1 MRRAIFVAALVAL
14 SGCAPGNPGLIVGNV
29 IAPDDSCTYTT
40 NGLARTIG
48 YLDVLAARNGY
59 FAEFRY
65 LNQLISLAQSGV
77 SGFPVMADPNVI
89 QVEALEIEIRD
100 IGNVPLAFGGPNP
113 FTVPAGSVAIASGDG
128 MQAGEGLGGALIV
141 PPAYVAEL
149 GTLAGTDAMIVVA
162 VKAIGRT
169 AGGAEVVSDEFI
181 YPIQLCSGCLV
192 ACLMD
197 DEGMPICL
205 PSCTPGQDEVHVA
218 CDASCVA
225 GTT

>member
-1 MRRAIFVAALVAL
+1 MRRALFVAALVAL
-14 SGCAPGNPGLIVGNV
+14 SGCAPGNPGLVVGNV

-40 NGLARTIG
+40 NGSARTIG
-48 YLDVLAARNGY
+48 YLDVSVPGNSY
-59 FAEFRY
+59 EAEFRY

-77 SGFPVMADPNVI
+77 SGFPVMADPNVMH
-89 QVEALEIEIRD
+89 VEALEIEIRD
-100 IGNVPLAFGGPNP
+100 IGNAPLAFGGPNP

-128 MQAGEGLGGALIV
+128 MQAGEGLGGAQIV
-141 PPAYVAEL
+141 PAAYVAEL
-149 GTLAGTDAMIVVA
+149 GALAGTDAMIVVA

-181 YPIQLCSGCLV
+181 YPIQLCSGCLL

-218 CDASCVA
+218 CDASCIA